1 METFRGQTV
10 DEIQEIGDTEDRR
23 EDIRD
28 GRQETGEWGL
38 ETGDGRRETGD
49 ERQET
54 GNGRHETGDRR
65 QEKGDMK
72 REMEEAVRGGTR
84 GDSRPL
90 KCWELG
96 KSLHNFVA
104 SPDKKFFQ
112 DPDTPSQVFFDFT
125 SSTR

>member
-1 METFRGQTV
+1 MGA
-10 DEIQEIGDTEDRR
+10 GDRR
-23 EDIRD
+23 WEK
-28 GRQETGEWGL
+28 
-38 ETGDGRRETGD
+38 GDRRRETGD
-49 ERQET
+49 RKRET
-54 GNGRHETGDRR
+54 RDGR

-112 DPDTPSQVFFDFT
+112 DPDTPSQVFFDLT